1 MHSKW
6 LVSSTIPTTHGQR
19 NRASH
24 IISGL
29 SPSLTIISMRSSRQ
43 ASTSL
48 QQICTRPDI
57 KTPVQ
62 CHRCLYLKQP
72 GKSLT
77 KVLESMR
84 YLVLVLQEI
93 VVQPLHT
100 ALHVSSPRASWPAWS
115 WCRGR
120 RWPRYATSWCCRP
133 PPSTAPQPPWWWPR
147 RSPGRPQPRATPAAW
162 FIMLWTTRITM
173 AKNVVLLEMF
183 CITKTMQI
191 TDNKYIYTT

>member
-1 MHSKW
+1 M
-6 LVSSTIPTTHGQR
+6 PTTHGQR
-19 NRASH
+19 SRASH

-48 QQICTRPDI
+48 QQICTHTDI

-100 ALHVSSPRASWPAWS
+100 ALPLSSPRAADLHEGGAEVAGDLVTRPRDVPGLHPARHRS
-115 WCRGR
+115 HRGGGLGAR
-120 RWPRYATSWCCRP
+120 
-133 PPSTAPQPPWWWPR
+133 QGG
-147 RSPGRPQPRATPAAW
+147 RSHDQHQQQHGFKCYESR
-162 FIMLWTTRITM
+162 
-173 AKNVVLLEMF
+173 E
-183 CITKTMQI
+183 
-191 TDNKYIYTT
+191 